1 MINGVGENDGSAVA
15 GGVNAGGAVVCGCG
29 VDVMPM
35 TGSSNDGI
43 FVVGGTVGGRG
54 IGLTPIFCMPGDT
67 VDVEYGGGTESGSW
81 SDSRRF
87 ASSIFWTRIATGIG
101 RASFTDDGPAGAAV
115 IFDGAGDAV
124 ISEFVILE

>member
-1 MINGVGENDGSAVA
+1 M
-15 GGVNAGGAVVCGCG
+15 NAGGAVVCGCGCG

-43 FVVGGTVGGRG
+43 LVVGGTVGGRG
-54 IGLTPIFCMPGDT
+54 IGLTPIFCMPGDI
-67 VDVEYGGGTESGSW
+67 DVEYGGGTGIGSW

-101 RASFTDDGPAGAAV
+101 RASFTEEGPAGAAV
-115 IFDGAGDAV
+115 IFDGAGDDV